1 MVDCTSEEVL
11 HSYSP
16 YMTQLTPYMTS
27 SYHDMLT
34 SDIPMCNIQM
44 YDIQYYE
51 NHYNDHN
58 EEKIRKHKRKLCIT
72 VIIAFFVALFVCII
86 LGLISYST
94 FQSVSDFCKFRQLPN
109 NPFNC

>member
-1 MVDCTSEEVL
+1 MVDCTSEDVL
-11 HSYSP
+11 DDRFHNIS
-16 YMTQLTPYMTS
+16 TYMTS
-27 SYHDMLT
+27 NYHDMMT

-51 NHYNDHN
+51 NHYDHN
-58 EEKIRKHKRKLCIT
+58 DEKIRQHKRKLCIT

-86 LGLISYST
+86 LGIISYST
-94 FQSVSDFCKFRQLPN
+94 FPSVSDFCKFKQLQH